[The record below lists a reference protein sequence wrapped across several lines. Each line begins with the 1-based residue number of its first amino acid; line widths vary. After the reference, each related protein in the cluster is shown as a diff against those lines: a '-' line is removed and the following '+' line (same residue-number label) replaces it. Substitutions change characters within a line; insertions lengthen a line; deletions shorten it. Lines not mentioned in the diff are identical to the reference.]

1 MKLTKL
7 AVYRPV
13 VALVVTLSL
22 LIFGVVS
29 YFSLGLENNPTLKL
43 PIVTV
48 TASYPGASA
57 QVVEEQVTRKMED
70 AIATLGNIKT
80 MTSTSSTGSSQIVVE
95 FNEGVNQD
103 VAAMDVQQKVSGV
116 RSEMPSEVEEPSYAK
131 LDFNDT
137 PILNLAVTSTRGAAD
152 PLQLY
157 RMADDVIRPKLEN
170 IDGVGRVTVIGGA
183 KPEVQVEVL
192 PDRMQ
197 AYGLTL
203 DDVTTA
209 VRSQFISASGGQ
221 IKGGLNGSQRST
233 SLRIDTREGDLS
245 MLGAI
250 PVASKDGTS
259 TELRNVARVYLGGKD
274 PETLLRVNGQPS

>member
-48 TASYPGASA
+48 NASYPGASA

-80 MTSTSSTGSSQIVVE
+80 MTSNSSTGSSQIVVE
-95 FNEGVNQD
+95 FNEGVDQD
-103 VAAMDVQQKVSGV
+103 IAAMDVQQKVSGI
-116 RSEMPSEVEEPSYAK
+116 RGEMPSEVEEPSYAK

-137 PILNLAVTSTRGAAD
+137 PILNLSVTSAGSSD

-170 IDGVGRVTVIGGA
+170 IDGVGRVVVIGGE